1 MQNNIGSS
9 SRALPQDTL
18 PFFCKIS
25 VRPGQT
31 PICGV
36 SILAKT
42 PSHANNPV
50 LNDQGHLWAG
60 GKARRS
66 EC

>member
-1 MQNNIGSS
+1 MQNNIGPSNC
-9 SRALPQDTL
+9 ALPQDML
-18 PFFCKIS
+18 PFFCKIRM
-25 VRPGQT
+25 RPGQT

-36 SILAKT
+36 TILAKK

-50 LNDQGHLWAG
+50 LDDQGYLRAG